1 MGLLAIR
8 RGGIKFDFFS
18 FENPHLCFT
27 WCTLQT
33 DIHAKCQRYGK
44 YICVKR
50 LADMAMG
57 VNSDAALLRVLWKHF
72 LFLLHFKGILTNGC
86 GKVVAI
92 YVFFNG

>member
-1 MGLLAIR
+1 
-8 RGGIKFDFFS
+8 
-18 FENPHLCFT
+18 
-27 WCTLQT
+27 
-33 DIHAKCQRYGK
+33 
-44 YICVKR
+44 
-50 LADMAMG
+50 MAMG